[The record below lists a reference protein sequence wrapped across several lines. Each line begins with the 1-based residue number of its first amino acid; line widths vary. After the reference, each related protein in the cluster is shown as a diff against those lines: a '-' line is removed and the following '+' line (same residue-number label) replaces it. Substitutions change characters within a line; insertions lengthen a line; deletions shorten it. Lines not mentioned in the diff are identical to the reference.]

1 MYTTLKRLLP
11 AVFCLLFACCQR
23 PGESRVE
30 EEEELS
36 DMSVFHL
43 PAQWETQNG
52 EHITLSDLRGNVLVT
67 VMIYTSC
74 KMACP
79 RLVADMKNLEKE
91 IGPDT
96 PTPVKYVLVS
106 IDPNVDTPERLK
118 AFARENNMTGD
129 QWLFLR
135 GTEENTQEF
144 AHVLAVKYASI
155 SPVDFSHSN
164 IISVFD
170 KGGVMQHQM
179 EGLAVN
185 NGETLKA
192 IRQYA
197 AL

>member
-1 MYTTLKRLLP
+1 MYTTMKNTLL
-11 AVFCLLFACCQR
+11 AALCLFVASCQT
-23 PGESRVE
+23 PGQGQ
-30 EEEELS
+30 EEEELN
-36 DMSVFHL
+36 DMSIFHL
-43 PAQWETQNG
+43 PTQWETQNA
-52 EHITLSDLRGNVLVT
+52 ENIILTDLRGNVLVT

-79 RLVADMKNLEKE
+79 RLVADMQNIERE
-91 IGPDT
+91 IGSGT
-96 PTPVKYVLVS
+96 KTPVKYLLVS

-118 AFARENNMTGD
+118 AFAKEKGMTGN

-135 GTEENTQEF
+135 GTEENTREF
-144 AHVLAVKYASI
+144 ANVLAVKYASI

-185 NGETLKA
+185 NAQTVKA
-192 IRQYA
+192 IRKYA
-197 AL
+197 AM

>member
-1 MYTTLKRLLP
+1 MYTTLKNTLL
-11 AVFCLLFACCQR
+11 AALCVWTAACQAPR
-23 PGESRVE
+23 ESR

-52 EHITLSDLRGNVLVT
+52 ENITLADLRGNVLVT

-79 RLVADMKNLEKE
+79 RLVADMQNIEKE
-91 IGPDT
+91 IGSKT
-96 PTPVKYVLVS
+96 PTPVKYLLVS
-106 IDPNVDTPERLK
+106 IDPKVDTPERLK
-118 AFARENNMTGD
+118 AFARENKMTGD

-144 AHVLAVKYASI
+144 ANVLAVKYASI

-185 NGETLKA
+185 NEQTLRA
-192 IRQYA
+192 IRKYA